1 MWPENVAELWFYREI
16 YVLYMVL
23 VSECACWRPMKARE
37 DRKGCW
43 IMNACLDMREPWRQ
57 KSEHDRRSC
66 NLLLIMII
74 NYLSCYYSRK
84 SQSMFILRVST
95 PYTTMQVATMKRI
108 SSNSNYNSELSS
120 SLRYVLGTN
129 IPYESTVVLLLL
141 DNGWSSS
148 NWNSSSQSSSPLRY
162 ALITSHTGSAK
173 LSSLLTRMVK
183 SLSKNSPF

>member
-1 MWPENVAELWFYREI
+1 MISSLFSRVSACQSVCQDFII

-23 VSECACWRPMKARE
+23 VFECACWRPMKARE

-108 SSNSNYNSELSS
+108 SSNSNYNSESSS
-120 SLRYVLGTN
+120 SLRYVLGNN
-129 IPYESTVVLLLL
+129 IPYESSVAAAR
-141 DNGWSSS
+141 
-148 NWNSSSQSSSPLRY
+148 QR
-162 ALITSHTGSAK
+162 LIF
-173 LSSLLTRMVK
+173 LQLE
-183 SLSKNSPF
+183 